1 MKVLV
6 AQPCPTLCD
15 PMACSPPRSSVHGIL
30 QARILEWIA
39 ISFLQKSF
47 LIQGSNPGH
56 LHCRQILYC
65 LSHQGGPVIWDHLP
79 NKVVVVQSLSSIQ
92 LFVIPWTAA
101 RQVSLS
107 FTISRSLL
115 KLLSIESV
123 MSFNHLILCHPLLL
137 LPSVSPSIRVSNP
150 CLEACLWANPNQY
163 IVLHQG

>member
-1 MKVLV
+1 MLSQSCPVLW
-6 AQPCPTLCD
+6 D
-15 PMACSPPRSSVHGIL
+15 PMGCRPSRSSVHGIL

-92 LFVIPWTAA
+92 LFVTPWTRACHA
-101 RQVSLS
+101 PLSMEFSRQEDWSGEPFPSPGDLPNPGIEPRSHALKVDSLS
-107 FTISRSLL
+107 SEPPGKPWREVRGGI
-115 KLLSIESV
+115 
-123 MSFNHLILCHPLLL
+123 N
-137 LPSVSPSIRVSNP
+137 
-150 CLEACLWANPNQY
+150 
-163 IVLHQG
+163 